1 MKWKGSI
8 LAATALV
15 ITIAV
20 CVTVLIA
27 LGKDP
32 SVLLT
37 ALIPV
42 VLIFV
47 QSIKTDEV
55 HQDVKKVQEQV
66 NGRMSQLIDS
76 KTLPETV
83 PENPTTAEDGRPI

>member
-8 LAATALV
+8 VAATALV

-37 ALIPV
+37 ALVPV
-42 VLIFV
+42 VLLFV
-47 QSIKTDEV
+47 QAIKQDAV
-55 HQDVKKVQEQV
+55 HQDVKEMQKQV

-76 KTLPETV
+76 KTLPED
-83 PENPTTAEDGRPI
+83 PAPTDTTTGV